1 MTTYMVQI
9 QLGSDFRDVYVNAKD
24 ENAALSAARSVA
36 TKQELKWAA
45 FVI

>member
-9 QLGSDFRDVYVNAKD
+9 QLGSDFRDVYVSAKD
-24 ENAALSAARSVA
+24 ENAALAAARKLV
-36 TKQELKWAA
+36 TKQEQKWAA